1 MDFSG
6 FQKFSAHIDFDE
18 DLDIDSVYQIS
29 TILSWLYQGP
39 VGIEIFVRQKS
50 LTEGSVSVDKSNII
64 PQWVPLEWSLKYIL
78 EAIPSARW
86 PKGELFNIRYIF
98 SILDGIVKFA
108 RLISGEKSTLC
119 VKLEEEVEIDDLIG
133 VKKIVFSSYVQISGV
148 ILFMV
153 FRSNVIIIKKS
164 TDSINID
171 MGGAEILKKYA
182 LIGGIQDNFEYLSG
196 QLSAVFDKELSENTI
211 YIDLI

>member
-1 MDFSG
+1 M
-6 FQKFSAHIDFDE
+6 
-18 DLDIDSVYQIS
+18 
-29 TILSWLYQGP
+29 
-39 VGIEIFVRQKS
+39 
-50 LTEGSVSVDKSNII
+50 
-64 PQWVPLEWSLKYIL
+64 
-78 EAIPSARW
+78 
-86 PKGELFNIRYIF
+86 
-98 SILDGIVKFA
+98 
-108 RLISGEKSTLC
+108 C